1 MPYILDMAKSDPFDV
16 IVVGA
21 GNAALCAAISAKE
34 QGAARVLVLEKAPIE
49 ERGGNSLFTAGGFRF
64 AHEGLDDL
72 RRDIL
77 DDLSDAEARQIVL
90 PVLGT
95 EDYLEDLRRV
105 TEGQTDDTLAELL
118 VGRSRETMS
127 WMRRNRVRFIPM
139 FGRQSFK
146 VDGKQHFYGGGEIE
160 AGGGGGGPGDPPIQK
175 DERLRGGN

>member
-1 MPYILDMAKSDPFDV
+1 MKELFDV

-34 QGAARVLVLEKAPIE
+34 QGAKKVLVLEKAPLE

-64 AHEGLDDL
+64 VHEGLGDV

-77 DDLSDAEARQIVL
+77 DDLSEAEADQIVL
-90 PVLGT
+90 PAVSKDG
-95 EDYLEDLRRV
+95 YLDDLRRV
-105 TEGQTDDTLAELL
+105 TEGQTDDTLSELL

-146 VDGKQHFYGGGEIE
+146 IGR
-160 AGGGGGGPGDPPIQK
+160 ASCR
-175 DERLRGGN
+175 ERVYLCV